1 MKDVTKIPH
10 FAKSENLVQILM
22 RKTQNQNPLFFRILV
37 AYYFSKI
44 AATMRI
50 NIKTHD
56 RGIIPINMYGINL
69 ATSGAGKGFSTNIV
83 EEQIINKF
91 KTNFMKYTFPS
102 VSEKNIAKLAIARSA
117 KIPGSDPDDIALKV
131 EAEFKQLG
139 HFVFS
144 FSEGTSP
151 AVKQMRHK
159 LLMANCGSVNLE
171 IDEIGSHLIGN
182 KDVLDTFLE
191 LYDVGKV
198 KSKLIKNT
206 DKNIRNEEIDGR
218 TPTCMMLFGT
228 QDKLLMPGSVE
239 EKEFFNMLLTGYGR
253 RCFFGYSP
261 FISDDLTIT
270 PEQLYALSTDTS
282 IDKFMSGLSTHLG
295 KLADEINYGLTLE
308 MSKDV
313 AMLVI
318 EYQLECRRAALKI
331 PQYQENRKAELQ
343 HRYYK
348 MLKLAGAYAFIDG
361 SKDIQKDH
369 IYQAM
374 KLTEESGVAFNQLLT
389 REKPHKALAKFI
401 VEHEGELTVV
411 DLMDNL
417 PFFKGSESVRKDLLI
432 RATAFGYKNNMVIK
446 RNYIDGIEFFNGE
459 SLEET
464 DINKLRVSYSKFM
477 TEGYTN
483 AVAPLSKLNRL
494 VNATGLNYCA
504 NHFKEGYRHSKNVIE
519 GFNLLILDVDDG
531 FSLDTAKM
539 LLKDYT
545 AIFATT
551 KRHTPQKNR
560 YRIILP
566 LSHIVKLD
574 AENYVRF
581 MQNVFNWLPITVD
594 DQTKDSARKW
604 QSFKGEYYVQDG
616 KLIDALKFIPHTSE
630 EEKQSK
636 HILDHQ
642 DLGNLE
648 RWFYT
653 NINMGN
659 RNNQLIKYAL
669 ALVDSGKT
677 IDEVRIIM
685 KEFNKRLQYPI
696 SEPEINSTIMV
707 TVIKRVNN
715 TP

>member
-1 MKDVTKIPH
+1 MKNLAKIPH
-10 FAKSENLVQILM
+10 FPKLENLVQILM

-37 AYYFSKI
+37 AYYFSKV
-44 AATMRI
+44 AATMRV

-56 RGIIPINMYGINL
+56 RGTIPVNMYGINL

-83 EEQIINKF
+83 EEQVINKF
-91 KTNFMKYTFPS
+91 EEHFIKYTFPS
-102 VSEKNIAKLAIARSA
+102 VSEKNIAKIAIARSN
-117 KIPGSDPDDIALKV
+117 KIPGSDPDAIRLKV
-131 EAEFKQLG
+131 EKEFEQLG

-171 IDEIGSHLIGN
+171 IDEIGSYMTSN
-182 KDVLDTFLE
+182 TDVLNTFLE
-191 LYDVGKV
+191 LFDVGKV
-198 KSKLIKNT
+198 KSKLTKNT
-206 DKNIRNEEIDGR
+206 ADNTRNEEIKGR

-228 QDKLLMPGSVE
+228 QDKLLMPGSRE
-239 EKEFFNMLLTGYGR
+239 EHEFFNWILTGYGR
-253 RCFFGYSP
+253 RCFFGYSKY
-261 FISDDLTIT
+261 ISDDLTIT
-270 PEQLYALSTDTS
+270 PEQLYILNTDKSIDTFMTQLSTD
-282 IDKFMSGLSTHLG
+282 LG
-295 KLADEINYGLTLE
+295 KLADEINFGLTLE

-313 AMLVI
+313 AILVT
-318 EYQLECRRAALKI
+318 EYQLNCRRAALKL
-331 PQYQENRKAELQ
+331 PQYQEVKKAELQ

-348 MLKLAGAYAFIDG
+348 ALKLAGAYAFVDG
-361 SKDIQKDH
+361 SKDITELH
-369 IYQAM
+369 VLQAI
-374 KLTEESGVAFNQLLT
+374 KLAEESGVAFNQMLA

-417 PFFKGSESVRKDLLI
+417 PFFKGSESIRRDLLT
-432 RATAFGYKNNMVIK
+432 RAVAFGYKNNMVIK
-446 RNYIDGIEFFNGE
+446 RNCVDGIEFFNGE

-464 DINKLRVSYSKFM
+464 NINELKVSYSKFM

-483 AVAPLSKLNRL
+483 AVAPLNKLNRL

-519 GFNLLILDVDDG
+519 GFNLLMLDVDNG
-531 FSLDTAKM
+531 LSLDTAKM

-551 KRHTPQKNR
+551 KSHTPQDNR
-560 YRIILP
+560 FRIILP
-566 LSHIVKLD
+566 LSHVVKLD

-581 MQNVFNWLPITVD
+581 MENVFNWLPFSVD

-616 KLIDALKFIPHTSE
+616 KLIDALKFIPNTSE

-636 HILDHQ
+636 QILDNQ

-653 NINMGN
+653 NINVGN
-659 RNNQLIKYAL
+659 RNHQLLKYAL
-669 ALVDSGKT
+669 ALIDSGKSVDEIRIT
-677 IDEVRIIM
+677 I
-685 KEFNKRLQYPI
+685 KEFNERLQYPI
-696 SEPEINSTIMV
+696 SDNELNSTVMV
-707 TVIKRVNN
+707 TVINRINKN
-715 TP
+715 P